1 MTNLCL
7 INQQKKAHLYKAA
20 LGIAAH
26 TPHVKFYTLAKGGVY
41 IDNP

>member
-7 INQQKKAHLYKAA
+7 INQQKVANLYKAA

-26 TPHVKFYTLAKGGVY
+26 APHPKFYAREKGGVY
-41 IDNP
+41 IDNS